1 MLIQFKTVKLIRIA
15 LQNWQKQ
22 LYRRQASLSNS
33 IQFKFWSHLV
43 VSVQSDN
50 ISEYYWKNSLS
61 FNITDVHR
69 SSLLQPKRSKL
80 PSIPIRYS
88 LVTLENFP

>member
-1 MLIQFKTVKLIRIA
+1 MLIQFKPVKLIRIA

-43 VSVQSDN
+43 VSVQSD
-50 ISEYYWKNSLS
+50 
-61 FNITDVHR
+61 
-69 SSLLQPKRSKL
+69 
-80 PSIPIRYS
+80 
-88 LVTLENFP
+88 